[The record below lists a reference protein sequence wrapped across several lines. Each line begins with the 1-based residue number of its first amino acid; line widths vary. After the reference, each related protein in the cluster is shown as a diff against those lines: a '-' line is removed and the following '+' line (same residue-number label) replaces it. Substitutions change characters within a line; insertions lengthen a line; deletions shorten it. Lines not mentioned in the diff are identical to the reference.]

1 MKTLAERGL
10 TAIVVDT
17 VDAVVLKELAKIDCR
32 TQRQFFKKMIAAE
45 LDRVMPRSTEAPVAD
60 GYREEFLKEK
70 EAK

>member
-17 VDAVVLKELAKIDCR
+17 VDAVVLKELAKKHGR
-32 TQRQFFKKMIAAE
+32 TIKGQVKI
-45 LDRVMPRSTEAPVAD
+45 LV
-60 GYREEFLKEK
+60 K